1 MTDPEARIRELE
13 RRLALLEAKEE
24 LNDEA
29 DAAVERAIRDRLPLE
44 KVVAELLPL
53 LAAHTGARAVLLYTF
68 DEALALRAFVH
79 GAPGFTRSPEELLA
93 ATEAEARVDFL
104 NVDETILAQR
114 LDVAGES
121 FGCLALAF
129 EGELG
134 PAACA
139 VGAALM
145 GTFAEELDNY
155 LAAIARAREK
165 VSITNALSEALR
177 HPVLD
182 EGLDQAIEVL
192 QRHVAFDRLLL
203 VFRHDE
209 EQLGRGLHYKLVRRG
224 GGRCDSR
231 APSDPEVDALIR
243 SRAAELIESGAK
255 DVLER
260 FGIARCREEVLISG
274 LGGERVLGR
283 LSLSSP
289 EGGFHTYD
297 RDLVERFADF
307 LQRRIVDFNKEWK
320 MLSACF
326 PEPVV
331 KRLLHRPG
339 YRERYLSPREQEVAV
354 MFCDIS
360 GFTRI
365 SEQFLREPALIGE
378 LIDTWSRAVV
388 DIVWDE
394 GGVFDKMVGDCVI
407 GLFGPPFHELS
418 AEATCRRAAA
428 AARRIRDY
436 TRELHRE
443 LPMLRG
449 LDDPVGVATGLNYC
463 PLHVGIFG
471 PDEDYTGFS
480 SGMNN
485 TARLQGVAK
494 RDEILC
500 MAPFVEAF
508 GDPSAFGDEAGAKVK
523 NVAEPLRYRPLR

>member
-1 MTDPEARIRELE
+1 
-13 RRLALLEAKEE
+13 
-24 LNDEA
+24 
-29 DAAVERAIRDRLPLE
+29 
-44 KVVAELLPL
+44 
-53 LAAHTGARAVLLYTF
+53 VLLYTF
-68 DEALALRAFVH
+68 DEALALRAFLH
-79 GAPGFTRSPEELLA
+79 GAPGFSRSPEALLA
-93 ATEAEARVDFL
+93 ATESEARVDFL

-129 EGELG
+129 GGQLG

-139 VGAALM
+139 VGFSLM

-155 LAAIARAREK
+155 LAGIARAREK
-165 VSITNALSEALR
+165 VAITNALSEALR
-177 HPVLD
+177 NPVLD
-182 EGLDQAIEVL
+182 DGLDQAIDVL

-203 VFRHDE
+203 VYRHDE
-209 EQLGRGLHYKLVRRG
+209 EQLGRGLNYKIIERG
-224 GGRCDSR
+224 GARHDSR
-231 APSDPEVDALIR
+231 APSDPEVDALIQ
-243 SRAAELIESGAK
+243 SHAAELIRGGAK

-260 FGIARCREEVLISG
+260 FDLLRCREEVLISG
-274 LGGERVLGR
+274 LGGERILGR
-283 LSLSSP
+283 LLLGSP
-289 EGGFHTYD
+289 KGEFHTHD

-320 MLSACF
+320 MLSVCF

-339 YRERYLSPREQEVAV
+339 YRERYLSPREQDVAV

-365 SEQFLREPALIGE
+365 SEQVLREPALIGE
-378 LIDTWSRAVV
+378 LIDTWSRRVV

-407 GLFGPPFHELS
+407 GLFGPPFHEWK
-418 AEATCRRAAA
+418 ADETCRRAAV

-449 LDDPVGVATGLNYC
+449 LEEPVGVATGLNYC

-485 TARLQGVAK
+485 TARLQGVAT

-500 MAPFVEAF
+500 MAPFVEAY
-508 GDPSAFGDEAGAKVK
+508 GEASAFGEEAGAKVK